1 MITEQL
7 NFDLR
12 LLMNHFTEC
21 GDYTKEVIL
30 EELLYWQK
38 NCKDFLCLISVTTN
52 SVDGFLIAYRNR
64 DSLWISQVYRK
75 AGTDLAT
82 SRQALR
88 MAKEWAN
95 ERGMTSLTAETKR
108 TEMKAME
115 RYGFKEYSVNMRA
128 SL

>member
-1 MITEQL
+1 MITEQP
-7 NFDLR
+7 NYDLT
-12 LLMNHFTEC
+12 LLADRFTTC

-30 EELLYWQK
+30 DELKYWK
-38 NCKDFLCLISVTTN
+38 DRTDFLCLISSTADG
-52 SVDGFLIAYRNR
+52 VDGFLIAYRNR

-75 AGTDLAT
+75 AGSNLAT
-82 SRQALR
+82 SRQALQ
-88 MAKEWAN
+88 MAKEWAK
-95 ERGMTSLTAETKR
+95 ERGMTSLTGETKR